1 MRFIVILASF
11 PTPKGRRL
19 NTKQRDVRHIRW
31 EAWLSTKVTAFA
43 SHSDL
48 AHERPETGL
57 WGWHLTLNGA
67 LISAKDLQDSS
78 SPRARPG
85 GNMNAAFKPSRWILS
100 TALFAL
106 SLTIPGNLPAQ
117 APAPANAPAPAP
129 AATSPSAQPAASAQ
143 RQPTDEQVG
152 DSLTAHQHYQAAIA
166 AYSKAPEMTADIW
179 NKMGIDYQMM
189 FNSKDASRCYKESL
203 KLEPRNPQVLNNL
216 GTVFASTKDF
226 SSADH
231 LYRKA
236 LKIDPHSALILK
248 NLGTN
253 LLAQHKYDRG
263 WAAYQQALAIDPHI
277 FSDNGSPSVQDPSS
291 VQARGA
297 MNYYM
302 AAGCAR
308 AGYADCALQY
318 LRMALD
324 EGFTTRKK
332 VANDSEFAS
341 LHDNPDFKK
350 LLEEQQQRTQ

>member
-1 MRFIVILASF
+1 MRFIVISASF
-11 PTPKGRRL
+11 PREIGRRL

-31 EAWLSTKVTAFA
+31 EARLSTKVTAFA
-43 SHSDL
+43 SRSDL
-48 AHERPETGL
+48 AHERLGTGL

-85 GNMNAAFKPSRWILS
+85 GSMNDALKPNRRVLF

-106 SLTIPGNLPAQ
+106 SLAIPRNLPAQ
-117 APAPANAPAPAP
+117 TPAPATPPPPAP
-129 AATSPSAQPAASAQ
+129 AATSPSGQAAASAS
-143 RQPTDEQVG
+143 RQPTDEEIG

-166 AYSKAPEMTADIW
+166 AYAKAPEMTADIW

-203 KLEPRNPQVLNNL
+203 KLDPRNPQVLNNL

-263 WAAYQQALAIDPHI
+263 WAAYQRALAIDPHI
-277 FSDNGSPSVQDPSS
+277 FSENGSPSVEDPSS
-291 VQARGA
+291 IQ
-297 MNYYM
+297 
-302 AAGCAR
+302 
-308 AGYADCALQY
+308 
-318 LRMALD
+318 
-324 EGFTTRKK
+324 
-332 VANDSEFAS
+332 
-341 LHDNPDFKK
+341 
-350 LLEEQQQRTQ
+350 

>member
-1 MRFIVILASF
+1 
-11 PTPKGRRL
+11 
-19 NTKQRDVRHIRW
+19 
-31 EAWLSTKVTAFA
+31 
-43 SHSDL
+43 
-48 AHERPETGL
+48 
-57 WGWHLTLNGA
+57 
-67 LISAKDLQDSS
+67 
-78 SPRARPG
+78 
-85 GNMNAAFKPSRWILS
+85 MNAVFKPSRWILS
-100 TALFAL
+100 TALFAF
-106 SLTIPGNLPAQ
+106 SLVIPRILPAQ
-117 APAPANAPAPAP
+117 APAQANAPTPAP
-129 AATSPSAQPAASAQ
+129 AATTSTSKPATAAS
-143 RQPTDEQVG
+143 RQPTDEEIG
-152 DSLTAHQHYQAAIA
+152 DSLTAHQRYQAAIA

-203 KLEPRNPQVLNNL
+203 KLDPRNPQVLNNL
-216 GTVFASTKDF
+216 GTVYASTKDF

-236 LKIDPHSALILK
+236 LKIDPRSALILK

-253 LLAQHKYDRG
+253 LLSEHKYDKG
-263 WAAYQQALAIDPHI
+263 WAAYQRALAIDPHI
-277 FSDNGSPSVQDPSS
+277 FSENGSPSVEDPSS
-291 VQARGA
+291 IQDRGA

-332 VANDSEFAS
+332 VASDSEFAS

-350 LLEEQQQRTQ
+350 LLEEQQQRTP